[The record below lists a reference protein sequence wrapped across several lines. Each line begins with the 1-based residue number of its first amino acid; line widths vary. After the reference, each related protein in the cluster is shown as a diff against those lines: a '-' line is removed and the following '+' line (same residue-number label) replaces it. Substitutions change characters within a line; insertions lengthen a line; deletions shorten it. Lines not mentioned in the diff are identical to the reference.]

1 MTTILY
7 PTRGGT
13 SAYLNQDWTVSL
25 AKDRGADL
33 LLLYVSDVHFLD
45 LVTGPVRLDL
55 VEAELEDLGEFLL
68 AMAQERVEK
77 NGFAADTAVRSG
89 EFVNALEEII
99 KEKDISIVVL
109 GCPTDDTGV
118 TSEGYVSKVAESL
131 QASSNIEVFVVGKGR
146 VVLHLQP
153 TLKASESSARSGDGE
168 E

>member
-13 SAYLNQDWTVSL
+13 SAYLNQDWTVDL
-25 AKDRGADL
+25 AEDRGADL

-45 LVTGPVRLDL
+45 LITGPVRLDI

-77 NGFAADTAVRSG
+77 AGFEADTAVRSG
-89 EFVNALEEII
+89 EFVTALEEII
-99 KEKDISIVVL
+99 TEKDISIVVL
-109 GCPTDDTGV
+109 GCPTDDTGI
-118 TSEGYVSKVAESL
+118 TSEGYIGKVAESL
-131 QASSNIEVFVVGKGR
+131 QASSNIEVFVVGEGR
-146 VVLHLQP
+146 VVVHLLP
-153 TLKASESSARSGDGE
+153 TMKASDSSEDSGE

>member
-13 SAYLNQDWTVSL
+13 SAYLNQDWTVDL

-45 LVTGPVRLDL
+45 LITGPVRLDI

-131 QASSNIEVFVVGKGR
+131 QVSSNIEVFVVGEGR
-146 VVLHLQP
+146 VVEHLLP
-153 TLKASESSARSGDGE
+153 TMKASDSSEDSGE

>member
-13 SAYLNQDWTVSL
+13 SAYLNQDWAVDL

-45 LVTGPVRLDL
+45 LITGPVRLDI

-131 QASSNIEVFVVGKGR
+131 QASSNIEVFVVGEGR
-146 VVLHLQP
+146 VVLHLLP
-153 TLKASESSARSGDGE
+153 TLKASESNE